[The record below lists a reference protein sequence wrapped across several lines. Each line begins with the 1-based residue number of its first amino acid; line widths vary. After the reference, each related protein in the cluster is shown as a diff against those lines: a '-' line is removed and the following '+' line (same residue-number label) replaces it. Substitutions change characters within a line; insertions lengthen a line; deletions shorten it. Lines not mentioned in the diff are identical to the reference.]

1 MLLLGIPNRKETTM
15 WTLRDLID
23 HASSTQAQ
31 INGKWVPARPLPG
44 YGLYGLRLRLRAAW
58 AVLCGKAEAFTW
70 PEGQ

>member
-1 MLLLGIPNRKETTM
+1 MI
-15 WTLRDLID
+15 WTLWGLIE
-23 HASSTQAQ
+23 HSNSTRAQ
-31 INGKWVPARPLPG
+31 INGKWVPSRPLPG

>member
-1 MLLLGIPNRKETTM
+1 M
-15 WTLRDLID
+15 WTLKGLIE

-44 YGLYGLRLRLRAAW
+44 YGRYRLWLRVRAAW

>member
-1 MLLLGIPNRKETTM
+1 MI
-15 WTLRDLID
+15 WTLRGLID
-23 HASSTQAQ
+23 SANSTQAE